1 MFYHHFLPHLS
12 ATIGI
17 IHLWTT
23 NVNCF
28 FEKICDFFLKDATK
42 IIMIPT

>member
-12 ATIGI
+12 ATIDI
-17 IHLWTT
+17 IHPAPAD
-23 NVNCF
+23 VNGF
-28 FEKICDFFLKDATK
+28 FEKICDFFWKDTTK